1 MKVFGTELC
10 KDLSNISFGLP
21 YRPFLNQLFA
31 IMAVDREL
39 DGLIINPL
47 DKRMIANIIAAEAL
61 AGRDEYCMQYL
72 NTYRE
77 KRFEF

>member
-1 MKVFGTELC
+1 
-10 KDLSNISFGLP
+10 
-21 YRPFLNQLFA
+21 
-31 IMAVDREL
+31 MAVDRGL